1 MARPL
6 NREKTI
12 FSTNGAGNTEYS
24 HVKNKTVPLPNM
36 IYKNSKRIKNLNL
49 KTKTINL
56 LVENIRE
63 NLHDIGFGNDFL
75 DMKTKMQATTTKINK
90 LAFMNI

>member
-1 MARPL
+1 MVL
-6 NREKTI
+6 EKTD
-12 FSTNGAGNTEYS
+12 S
-24 HVKNKTVPLPNM
+24 HMQKNETVPLPNM